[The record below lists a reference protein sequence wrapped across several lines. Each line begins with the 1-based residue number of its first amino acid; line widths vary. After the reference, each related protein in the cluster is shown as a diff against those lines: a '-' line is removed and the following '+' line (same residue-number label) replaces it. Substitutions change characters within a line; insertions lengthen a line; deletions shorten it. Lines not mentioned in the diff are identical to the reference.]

1 MKTRKFLVLIVA
13 LVCLFALVACPE
25 GEVEEKGLDNE
36 KDALI
41 LQESTMDGVFNP
53 FFYSSA
59 YDGDVCGLVNVG
71 LLTMDASGAVVAGDE
86 YPTVAKSY
94 SIYYQDASGAKKET
108 FAEGDEV
115 VYEMVI
121 KKGGKFSD
129 GQPVTADDVLFSYY
143 VLLDPAY
150 VGSST
155 LYTLPIKG
163 LNEYRTQATTATY
176 NEFYPKGQAIFAD
189 LATNE
194 LGDYV
199 ATEAYSE
206 EEYNQFKEL
215 FNGVAAEFAQAIVD
229 YCNASYPDDFAA
241 GYGPAGVAYANATA
255 AQKVAFGFS
264 KWGFGKSGAVATAAD
279 AARYFSKGYEYKFEA
294 AAEGDYVIVAKEEG
308 DGYVV
313 KKYAE
318 EMGTE
323 VARYAV
329 GDIVSAD
336 KFYAATGE
344 EFDVSAAG
352 TLSAADYARVIF
364 EAYEY
369 DLVNAF
375 DTETATDLDGEGYK
389 NAVINKFI
397 AVKAEA
403 RNEKIE
409 EISGLVKTTNA
420 EGYEVVKVILTEQN
434 PKAIL
439 SLGVTVCPKHYYT
452 AGYTYTKDIKPY
464 GVELNSD
471 NFYKHLHTFDGA
483 PVGAGTYKMNLEDG
497 ASFVRN
503 GDVYFVRN
511 EYFETM
517 GGENVYNAK
526 IKYVV
531 MKIVTSGAEY
541 NAVEAGDVHYATVSA
556 TADVVSDVKNNA
568 KLTAVLVDN
577 LGYGYICVNPHETP
591 NLYERIA
598 LNTVFD
604 LSKVYDYYPNGLAD
618 VIYRSQSQVSWAYP
632 EGAKAVYEYDETLA
646 TAIAYFKK
654 AGFTYDEATKKF
666 TDAKEYTFTLPS
678 AVNDHPAG
686 GIFLKAQ
693 ELLKTIGI
701 TANLKTDESLIAN
714 IKKGDVAV
722 YALAWQSSADPD
734 MYQVYHF
741 ESAAESVTSNGI
753 KWLEKEGKNDDL
765 GTIEVTKLDGSKV
778 TMNQGQALD
787 YLAELIEEGVKY
799 MLVEERKPIYNK
811 ALEVLAQLSIEIP
824 TYQRKNLFVYD
835 SSVID
840 SASLSANVTPYWGP
854 LSEIWKASFK

>member
-13 LVCLFALVACPE
+13 LICVFTLVACNR
-25 GEVEEKGLDNE
+25 GAGLDNE
-36 KDALI
+36 KDAFI
-41 LQESTMDGVFNP
+41 IQESTMDGVFNP

-59 YDGDVCGLVNVG
+59 YDGDVCGFVNVS
-71 LLTMDASGAVVAGDE
+71 LLTMDASGAVVAGDD

-94 SIYYQDASGAKKET
+94 SIYYQDANGVKKET

-115 VYEMVI
+115 VYEMII

-129 GQPVTADDVLFSYY
+129 GQPVTADDVLFNYY

-163 LNEYRTQATTATY
+163 LNEYRAQASTATY
-176 NEFYPKGQAIFAD
+176 NEVYPKGEKIFAD
-189 LATNE
+189 LADNE
-194 LGDYV
+194 LGEYV
-199 ATEAYSE
+199 ATE
-206 EEYNQFKEL
+206 EYTADEYALFKEI
-215 FNGVAAEFAQAIVD
+215 FDEVSEGFAQAIID
-229 YCNASYPDDFAA
+229 YVNNGYGATKFED
-241 GYGPAGVAYANATA
+241 GYGPEGVKYADATQ
-255 AQKVAFGFS
+255 AQKNAYGFS
-264 KWGFGKSGAVATAAD
+264 LWGFGFTGGVAKSATEGSF
-279 AARYFSKGYEYKFEA
+279 YKYGYEYALEED
-294 AAEGDYVIVAKEEG
+294 AEGSRVIVADEENEGEFVVAKYDEKMG
-308 DGYVV
+308 DV
-313 KKYAE
+313 
-318 EMGTE
+318 T
-323 VARYAV
+323 RYKIGAL
-329 GDIVSAD
+329 VSAD
-336 KFYAATGE
+336 KFVAATGD
-344 EFDVSAAG
+344 EFDVSATG
-352 TLSAADYARVIF
+352 SLTAADYAEVIF
-364 EAYEY
+364 KAYEY
-369 DLVNAF
+369 DLMNAF
-375 DTETATDLDGEGYK
+375 DTETATKLDGEGYK
-389 NAVINKFI
+389 KDIINKFVAKI
-397 AVKAEA
+397 AAE

-409 EISGLVKTTNA
+409 TITGLVKETNA

-439 SLGVTVCPKHYYT
+439 SLGVTVTPKHYYT

-464 GVELNSD
+464 GVEFDSKD
-471 NFYKHLHTFDGA
+471 FFDHLHTFDGA

-531 MKIVTSGAEY
+531 MKIIASGAEY
-541 NAVEAGDVHYATVSA
+541 NAVEAGDVHYASVSA
-556 TADVVSDVKNNA
+556 TADVVSDVKNNK

-577 LGYGYICVNPHETP
+577 LGYGYICVNPSQIP

-632 EGAKAVYEYDETLA
+632 EGAKAIYEYDETLA

-678 AVNDHPAG
+678 EVNDHPAG
-686 GIFLKAQ
+686 GIYLKAQ

-734 MYQVYHF
+734 MYQVYHY

-753 KWLEKEGKNDDL
+753 KWLEKEGKNDAL

-787 YLAELIEEGVKY
+787 YLAELIDEGVKY

-835 SSVID
+835 SYVID
-840 SASLSANVTPYWGP
+840 SASVSANVTPYWGP
-854 LSEIWKASFK
+854 LAEIWKTSFAK

>member
-13 LVCLFALVACPE
+13 LICVFALVACDR
-25 GEVEEKGLDNE
+25 GAGLDNE

-41 LQESTMDGVFNP
+41 VQESTMDGVFNP

-59 YDGDVCGLVNVG
+59 YDGDVCGFVNVG
-71 LLTMDASGAVVAGDE
+71 LLTMDASGAVVAGDD

-94 SIYYQDASGAKKET
+94 SIYYQDANGVKKET

-115 VYEMVI
+115 VYEMII

-129 GQPVTADDVLFSYY
+129 GQPVTADDVLFNYY

-163 LNEYRTQATTATY
+163 LNEYRTQASTATY
-176 NEFYPKGQAIFAD
+176 NEVFPKGEKIFAD
-189 LATNE
+189 LADNE
-194 LGDYV
+194 LGEYA
-199 ATEAYSE
+199 ATE
-206 EEYNQFKEL
+206 EYTADEYALFKEI
-215 FNGVAAEFAQAIVD
+215 FDEVSEGFAQAIID
-229 YCNASYPDDFAA
+229 YVNNKYGASYFED
-241 GYGPAGVAYANATA
+241 GYGPEGVKYANATQ
-255 AQKVAFGFS
+255 AQKNAYGFS
-264 KWGFGKSGAVATAAD
+264 LWGFGFTGGVAKSATEGSF
-279 AARYFSKGYEYKFEA
+279 YKYGYEYALEED
-294 AAEGDYVIVAKEEG
+294 AEGTRVIVADEEHEG
-308 DGYVV
+308 EFVV
-313 KKYAE
+313 AKYNE
-318 EMGTE
+318 EMGDVT
-323 VARYAV
+323 RYKIGAL
-329 GDIVSAD
+329 VSAD
-336 KFYAATGE
+336 KFVAATGD
-344 EFDVSAAG
+344 EFDVTATGSL
-352 TLSAADYARVIF
+352 TAADYAAVIF

-369 DLVNAF
+369 DLMNAF

-389 NAVINKFI
+389 KDIINKFV
-397 AVKAEA
+397 AKVAAE

-409 EISGLVKTTNA
+409 TIAGLVKETNA

-439 SLGVTVCPKHYYT
+439 SLGVTVTPKHYYT

-464 GVELNSD
+464 GVEFDSKD
-471 NFYKHLHTFDGA
+471 FFDHLHTFDGA

-531 MKIVTSGAEY
+531 MKIVASGAEY

-556 TADVVSDVKNNA
+556 TADVVSDVKNNK

-577 LGYGYICVNPHETP
+577 LGYGYICVNPSQTP

-632 EGAKAVYEYDETLA
+632 EGAKAIYEYDETLA

-678 AVNDHPAG
+678 EVNDHPAG

-734 MYQVYHF
+734 MYQVYHY

-753 KWLEKEGKNDDL
+753 KWLEKEGKDDAL

-811 ALEVLAQLSIEIP
+811 ALEVLAQLAIEIP

-835 SSVID
+835 SYVID

-854 LSEIWKASFK
+854 LAEIWKASFAK